1 MGEGIIIHI
10 LGGVGVVYVMSTGSY
25 NPCSYKIC
33 SGGGGGGGGGINH
46 VLGEV

>member
-1 MGEGIIIHI
+1 MVLIMPWGEG
-10 LGGVGVVYVMSTGSY
+10 GGGGSY

-33 SGGGGGGGGGINH
+33 SGGGGGGIYH